1 MAVAVSGAFRLSF
14 GLSRPTGSEVGYE
27 LRIANSRASREP
39 VRIFADGLA
48 RRSTPGFLLLHTLL
62 KEGEWTFHQEWNG
75 PAGPDAKIFDN

>member
-14 GLSRPTGSEVGYE
+14 GLKPTGSEVGYE

-39 VRIFADGLA
+39 VRGDMRTAWPGA
-48 RRSTPGFLLLHTLL
+48 RRRVFYCFAPFS
-62 KEGEWTFHQEWNG
+62 KKGERTFRQERNG